1 MAIKPVTNTNAPN
14 KSTIN
19 RADQTSIRSEKG
31 NAKVVIKKGA
41 TGLNASR
48 GFQIGLKDID
58 TAIIGH
64 MNNIM
69 KPRVKESNEIIRVP
83 VLYGN
88 EERWKSVRGRGTL
101 RDANRAIILPVIV
114 IKRTSLAFD
123 ENMPM
128 SFDMDVQGKFISV
141 IRSSTGWSKNNRYS
155 RFAVLTGQKPI
166 QEFVKTGMPDFVTCE
181 YTIVMMTSY
190 MEQMNTLNTL
200 MIEHLET
207 YWGDQTSYRF
217 LTGLGGGISNEEQM
231 ESQGERLIRNEFSM
245 TVKGYIMPEFTDNVF
260 GKKAQATRGYTKKIV
275 TFSEKII

>member
-1 MAIKPVTNTNAPN
+1 MAIKPVTNENAPN
-14 KSTIN
+14 ESSIN
-19 RADQTSIRSEKG
+19 REEQLSIRSEKG
-31 NAKVVIKKGA
+31 NPRVVIKKG
-41 TGLNASR
+41 TGLDAGK
-48 GFQIGLKDID
+48 GFAIGLKDID

-69 KPRVKESNEIIRVP
+69 KPRVKESNEMIKVP

-101 RDANRAIILPVIV
+101 RDRNGAIILPVIV

-155 RFAVLTGQKPI
+155 RFNVLTGKKPI

-181 YTIVMMTSY
+181 YTIVMMTAY
-190 MEQMNTLNTL
+190 MEQMNDLNTL

-231 ESQGERLIRNEFSM
+231 ESQGERMIRNEFSM
-245 TVKGYIMPEFTDNVF
+245 TVKGYMIPEFTDNVF
-260 GKKAQATRGYTKKIV
+260 GKTAEVSRGYTKNV
-275 TFSEKII
+275 SFSEKII

>member
-1 MAIKPVTNTNAPN
+1 MAIKPVTNENALN
-14 KSTIN
+14 KSEVN
-19 RADQTSIRSEKG
+19 RAEQRSIRSETG
-31 NAKVVIKKGA
+31 NARVVIKKGA
-41 TGLNASR
+41 TGRNASR
-48 GFQIGLKDID
+48 GFQIGLKEID

-69 KPRVKESNEIIRVP
+69 KPRVKESNEMVKVP

-101 RDANRAIILPVIV
+101 RDRNGAIILPVIV

-123 ENMPM
+123 EAMPM

-155 RFAVLTGQKPI
+155 RFNVLTGKKPT
-166 QEFVKTGMPDFVTCE
+166 QEFIKTGMPDFVTCE

-190 MEQMNTLNTL
+190 MEQMNDLNTL

-245 TVKGYIMPEFTDNVF
+245 TVKGYMIPEFTDNVF
-260 GKKAQATRGYTKKIV
+260 GKTAEVSRDYSKNV

>member
-101 RDANRAIILPVIV
+101 RDSNRAIILPVIV

-166 QEFVKTGMPDFVTCE
+166 QEFVKTGMPDFVTCD

-231 ESQGERLIRNEFSM
+231 ESQGERMIRNEFNM
-245 TVKGYIMPEFTDNVF
+245 TVKGYMIPEFTDNVF
-260 GKKAQATRGYTKKIV
+260 GKTPETSRGYTKKT
-275 TFSEKII
+275 TFTEKIV

>member
-101 RDANRAIILPVIV
+101 RDSNGAIILPVIV

-231 ESQGERLIRNEFSM
+231 ESQGERMIRNEFNM
-245 TVKGYIMPEFTDNVF
+245 TVKGYMIPEFTDNVF
-260 GKKAQATRGYTKKIV
+260 GKTPETSRGYTKKT
-275 TFSEKII
+275 TFTEKIV

>member
-1 MAIKPVTNTNAPN
+1 VAIKPVTNTNALN
-14 KSTIN
+14 KSEVN
-19 RADQTSIRSEKG
+19 RAEQRSIRSETG
-31 NAKVVIKKGA
+31 NARVVIKKGA
-41 TGLNASR
+41 TGRDASR

-69 KPRVKESNEIIRVP
+69 KPRVREANEMIKVP

-88 EERWKSVRGRGTL
+88 EERWKSVRKRGAL
-101 RDANRAIILPVIV
+101 RDSNGALILPIIV

-155 RFAVLTGQKPI
+155 RFNVLTGKKPI

-181 YTIVMMTSY
+181 YTIVMMTAY
-190 MEQMNTLNTL
+190 MEQMNDLNTL

-231 ESQGERLIRNEFSM
+231 ESQGERMIRNEFSM
-245 TVKGYIMPEFTDNVF
+245 TVKGYMIPEFTDNVF
-260 GKKAQATRGYTKKIV
+260 GKTAEVSRGYTKNV
-275 TFSEKII
+275 VFSEKIV

>member
-19 RADQTSIRSEKG
+19 RADQTSIRSEKV

-101 RDANRAIILPVIV
+101 RDSNGAIILPVIV

-231 ESQGERLIRNEFSM
+231 ESQGERMIRNEFNM
-245 TVKGYIMPEFTDNVF
+245 TVKGYMIPEFTDNVF
-260 GKKAQATRGYTKKIV
+260 GKTPETSRGYTKKT
-275 TFSEKII
+275 TFTEKIV

>member
-14 KSTIN
+14 ESTIN
-19 RADQTSIRSEKG
+19 REEQLSIRSEKG
-31 NAKVVIKKGA
+31 NPRVVIKKG
-41 TGLNASR
+41 TGLDAGK
-48 GFQIGLKDID
+48 GFAIGLKDID

-69 KPRVKESNEIIRVP
+69 KPRVKESNEMIKVP

-101 RDANRAIILPVIV
+101 RDSNGAIILPVIV

-123 ENMPM
+123 ENMPL

-141 IRSSTGWSKNNRYS
+141 IRSSNGWSKNNRYS
-155 RFAVLTGQKPI
+155 RFNVLTGKKPI

-181 YTIVMMTSY
+181 YTIVMMTAY
-190 MEQMNTLNTL
+190 MEQMNDLNTL

-231 ESQGERLIRNEFSM
+231 ESQGERMIRNEFSM
-245 TVKGYIMPEFTDNVF
+245 TVKGYMIPEFTDNVF
-260 GKKAQATRGYTKKIV
+260 GKTAEVSRGYTKNV
-275 TFSEKII
+275 SFSEKII